1 MNIILGY
8 DIVTYNGVLPNCLDP
23 KFIPT
28 IYEATKFIYNKSH
41 LYFNEKWGV
50 DYCVNNSNDFNFS
63 TKKSLLDIVND
74 RKNGKNYPWFY
85 IIEPH
90 SGLDSFFGK
99 TQVHNKF
106 ALDFM
111 SDVAIDEIV
120 NYNGKLLINY
130 TIDGGLGITT
140 ENFQRVVDYT
150 RGKGISDNK
159 VYLIFSDFKL
169 KENLKKLNINY
180 KVFDHNFYLKYKSH
194 EFNKIIKKGDNNKS
208 TVASKYDFI
217 LKIDSDKKDFLL
229 LTRHFKLHRIALLS
243 QLHKLGIDNSLV
255 SWEKTYY
262 NHSVVEQL
270 LKFDNND
277 EFIELIKNTSK
288 TIDVDDLTNIM
299 GIGFENKDMYL
310 NTYLSIVTES
320 IFFQDD
326 INFPSGFLSEKI
338 WKPIGHCQPF
348 ILAGPSRSLNYIK
361 ERYGFKTF
369 HPFIDETYDTVDDDY
384 VRLNLIKN
392 EIIKFSQKTKEEKK
406 EFLDNVKNICFFNQ
420 ELFLKINNNSFSE
433 IIPNV
438 DTDKILKFLIND
450 INHII

>member
-369 HPFIDETYDTVDDDY
+369 HPFIDESYDTEKNDV
-384 VRLNLIKN
+384 VRLKMILKEVERLSSFSDTEVETFIDMIKPITLHNFLNLTRK
-392 EIIKFSQKTKEEKK
+392 
-406 EFLDNVKNICFFNQ
+406 
-420 ELFLKINNNSFSE
+420 NNNQY
-433 IIPNV
+433 IH
-438 DTDKILKFLIND
+438 KIG
-450 INHII
+450 